1 MRWIV
6 RIIVFLFTR
15 IKVTGLDKFPR
26 KGPALVVINHLGDA
40 DGLLGIAYWPVFT
53 DPLAKIELFDLPLL
67 GKIIDLFGVIWVHR
81 GRPDRKALSAAL
93 EGLRLGRIISIAPEG
108 RESLQGALEGGTE
121 GAAFL
126 ARKAGVLVVPVALTG
141 TENWRIYGNMRK
153 LRRTD
158 VTLTVGDAFYLP
170 KENDR
175 RTALEEGTRVIM
187 EALARMLPVEL
198 RGVYGYVSEES
209 RENNRF

>member
-6 RIIVFLFTR
+6 RIIVFLFIR
-15 IKVTGLDKFPR
+15 IKVTGLDKFPH

-53 DPLAKIELFDLPLL
+53 DPLAKIELFDLPVL
-67 GKIIDLFGVIWVHR
+67 GKMIDLFGVIWVHR

-93 EGLRLGRIISIAPEG
+93 QGFRLGRIISIAPEG

-170 KENDR
+170 KVNDR

-198 RGVYGYVSEES
+198 RGVYGYVSEEP
-209 RENNRF
+209 RENNCF